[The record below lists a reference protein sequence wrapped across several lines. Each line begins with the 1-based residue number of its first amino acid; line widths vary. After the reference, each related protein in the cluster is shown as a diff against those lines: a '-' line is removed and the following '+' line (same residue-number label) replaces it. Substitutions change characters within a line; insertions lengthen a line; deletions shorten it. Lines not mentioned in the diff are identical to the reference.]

1 MIHINLL
8 PEEYRRQSRTPIKFT
23 VGICLAVAVN
33 CSLLAWWSWMAFGV
47 KAEVNSELAV
57 LTDTMASISPQID
70 YHDSLESENA
80 IYKTRETTLAEIT
93 GNRMSWTRK
102 VDELIDVVNA
112 GGSAEPYLVWFKD
125 LSVTQSVNSTRADYG
140 GLSASGHSGNGNF
153 AHVANFLED
162 LEASPFIHD
171 FSSPAPP
178 EGSQSNRDS
187 ELVPA
192 ENWSFPLE
200 LNLLSPEDRTAQAEI
215 MAAQAT
221 EEAPNE

>member
-23 VGICLAVAVN
+23 VGVCLAVAVN

-57 LTDTMASISPQID
+57 LTDTMGSISPQIA

-80 IYKTRETTLAEIT
+80 IYKTRESTLSQIT

-102 VDELIDVVNA
+102 VDELIDVVNE
-112 GGSAEPYLVWFKD
+112 GGSDEPYLVWFKD
-125 LSVTQSVNSTRADYG
+125 LSVTQSVNAARGDYG
-140 GLSASGHSGNGNF
+140 SLSASGHSGNVNF

-162 LEASPFIHD
+162 LETSPFIYD

-178 EGSQSNRDS
+178 EGSQSNRDK

-192 ENWSFPLE
+192 ENWSFPLN
-200 LNLLSPEDRTAQAEI
+200 LNLLSPEDRIAQAEMMTAQA
-215 MAAQAT
+215 A
-221 EEAPNE
+221 EEASNE

>member
-8 PEEYRRQSRTPIKFT
+8 PEEYRRASRPPIKFT
-23 VGICLAVAVN
+23 VAVCVAVAIN
-33 CSLLAWWSWMAFGV
+33 CSLLAWWFWMALGV

-57 LTDTMASISPQID
+57 LTDTMASISPQIA
-70 YHDSLESENA
+70 YHDSLQKENG
-80 IYKTRETTLAEIT
+80 IYASRETTLKEIT

-102 VDELIDVVNA
+102 VDELIDVVNE
-112 GGSAEPYLVWFKD
+112 GGDDEPYLVWFKD
-125 LSVTQSVNSTRADYG
+125 LSVNQTVTSSRGDFG
-140 GLSASGHSGNGNF
+140 GLKASGHSGNPNF

-162 LEASPFIHD
+162 LEASPFIQD

-178 EGSQSNRDS
+178 EGSQSSVDE

-200 LNLLSPEDRTAQAEI
+200 LNLLSPEDRAVQA
-215 MAAQAT
+215 ASADAVP
-221 EEAPNE
+221 EEVSK